1 MKIYR
6 SEKLSN
12 LGMRDLKS
20 VLVQCYYSAIL
31 KFYLNEVIKFA
42 KAFSDIIIR
51 DKTGFS
57 L

>member
-1 MKIYR
+1 MDYLYR
-6 SEKLSN
+6 LATDAISSEILLN
-12 LGMRDLKS
+12 R
-20 VLVQCYYSAIL
+20 IL